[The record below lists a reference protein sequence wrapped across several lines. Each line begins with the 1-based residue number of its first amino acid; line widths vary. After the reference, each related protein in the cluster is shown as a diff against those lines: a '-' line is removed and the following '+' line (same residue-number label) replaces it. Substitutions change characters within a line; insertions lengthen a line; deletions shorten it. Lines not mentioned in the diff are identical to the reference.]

1 MKKVVY
7 YNMPGDIEYEKNLLK
22 EWNIQD
28 IELVQMKGNNLPE
41 DIKEFEGL
49 VTEYTQIS
57 EDILSKLPKLKIIS
71 LQSIGYDEID
81 VKAARKYGIDVT
93 NAPGYCS
100 EDVATHAVAL
110 LLSLVRQIPLF
121 NHETHEGKWNPYA
134 GSIMHRLS
142 GKKAGLCS
150 FGNIPQKE
158 VSMLKGFGIQVCSFD
173 PGRDRNYMAERG
185 VEKCETLEQLL
196 QISDFV
202 FLHTPLFPET
212 YHMIDESALSLMKK
226 GAVLINVSRGALI
239 DQTALEKALKSG
251 KLSAAGL
258 DVLEDEENRH
268 TELFN
273 MDNVVIT
280 PHAAFLSEDS
290 LKQSRCMALEQL
302 VSRLSRGTR
311 PELTVN

>member
-7 YNMPGDIEYEKNLLK
+7 YNMPGDIEYEKSLLNK
-22 EWNIQD
+22 WNVHDIQ
-28 IELVQMKGNNLPE
+28 LVQMKRNNLPE
-41 DIKEFEGL
+41 DIDEFEGL
-49 VTEYTQIS
+49 VTEYIQITD
-57 EDILSKLPKLKIIS
+57 DILKKLPKLKIIS

-110 LLSLVRQIPLF
+110 LLALARQIPLF
-121 NHETHEGKWNPYA
+121 NCETHEGKWNPYA

-142 GKKAGLCS
+142 GKRAGLCS

-158 VSMLKGFGIQVCSFD
+158 VPMLKGFGIQVSSFD
-173 PGRDRNYMAERG
+173 PGRDKEYMSERG

-196 QISDFV
+196 KTSDFV

-212 YHMIDESALSLMKK
+212 FHMIDEHALSIMKK

-239 DQTALEKALKSG
+239 DQNALVRALKNG

-268 TELFN
+268 TELFD
-273 MDNVVIT
+273 MDNVIIT
-280 PHAAFLSEDS
+280 PHSAFLSEDS
-290 LKQSRCMALEQL
+290 LKQSRRMALEQL
-302 VSRLSRGTR
+302 VSRLSKGAR
-311 PELTVN
+311 PEFLVN